1 MAKCRPVSSYAS
13 CKKITKES
21 RRCLICLKTGYLS
34 NQALSKISYF
44 KCCKKY
50 HAVICSGL
58 GKSASLNQGGQKD
71 TKEMAGK
78 DNAIALLNSFNNIS
92 RNKIFQ
98 TAFVKAENHEWRKCF
113 VLFDSSSQL
122 SYILSELCHK
132 FHLKPKYYK
141 NISIHFFGNKSFAE
155 HLAVVEKEWETSI
168 HCFIKE
174 IFTPLRN

>member
-98 TAFVKAENHEWRKCF
+98 TAFVKAENH
-113 VLFDSSSQL
+113 Q
-122 SYILSELCHK
+122 
-132 FHLKPKYYK
+132 
-141 NISIHFFGNKSFAE
+141 
-155 HLAVVEKEWETSI
+155 
-168 HCFIKE
+168 
-174 IFTPLRN
+174 